1 MTQELRAST
10 RRGTAP
16 STDRNAGEGLT
27 QGLTAPLTAR
37 DFPPGTPLH
46 QFFVW
51 NEAALVWR
59 DRRYQLAR
67 RPERQ
72 PKPVADAL
80 RAALGNADP
89 AAHAAVF
96 AAFEQVSRP
105 AGET

>member
-10 RRGTAP
+10 RRGGAP
-16 STDRNAGEGLT
+16 SAGRNAGKA
-27 QGLTAPLTAR
+27 LTAPLTAR

-67 RPERQ
+67 RPERL

-80 RAALGNADP
+80 RAARGNADP
-89 AAHAAVF
+89 AAHAWVF
-96 AAFEQVSRP
+96 AAFERVSRP
-105 AGET
+105 AGE